1 MGGWVKM
8 KRYLY
13 VIMLLAFISVS
24 IVFQNKYFQKQKAL
38 ILETEQTPHNVLTSS
53 DESKVL
59 LSNRDITEPDQSVSG
74 QPVQRS
80 LINSTGITLEERFHT
95 PAGYQRLEKPV
106 GSLQGYLRKYEMKP
120 DKSPVLLYDGGEKRN
135 QEAHAAVFSMPLVKG
150 DLQQCADSVIRMYGE
165 YLWSAGAHDSIAFHL
180 TNGFLMDYSSWK
192 DGKRLNVEGNKVSW
206 EKRETFDDSYESFL
220 KYLRQVMIYAG
231 TISLDSE
238 CSSVDLN
245 QILSGDLLIRG
256 GSPGHCVMVVD
267 VAEDASGN
275 RSFLLAQGY
284 MPAQEFQVLKNPLHK
299 DDPWYYV
306 SEIQDSI
313 VTPEYKFNVGDLK
326 RWKAFVQ

>member
-1 MGGWVKM
+1 MR
-8 KRYLY
+8 RYVY
-13 VIMLLAFISVS
+13 VTMLFAFISLS
-24 IVFQNKYFQKQKAL
+24 IVFQNKYFHKQKAL
-38 ILETEQTPHNVLTSS
+38 ILETEQTPQTVLTSS
-53 DESKVL
+53 VDSKVS
-59 LSNRDITEPDQSVSG
+59 LSNREIREPDKSVNG
-74 QPVQRS
+74 QPMPRS
-80 LINSTGITLEERFHT
+80 LINSTGITLEERFNT

-106 GSLQGYLRKYEMKP
+106 GSLQGYLRRYELKP
-120 DKSPVLLYDGGEKRN
+120 DKSPVLLYDGSEKRN
-135 QEAHAAVFSMPLVKG
+135 QEAHAAVFSMPLIKG

-165 YLWSAGAHDSIAFHL
+165 YLWSAGAYDSIAFHL

-192 DGKRLNVEGNKVSW
+192 DGKRLSVEGNKVSW
-206 EKRETFDDSYESFL
+206 EKREAFDGSNESFL

-231 TISLDSE
+231 TISLENE
-238 CSSVDLN
+238 CSSVELN

-284 MPAQEFQVLKNPLHK
+284 MPAQEFQVLNNPLHK

-313 VTPEYKFNVGDLK
+313 NTPEYEFNVDNLK
-326 RWKAFVQ
+326 RWKAFIQ